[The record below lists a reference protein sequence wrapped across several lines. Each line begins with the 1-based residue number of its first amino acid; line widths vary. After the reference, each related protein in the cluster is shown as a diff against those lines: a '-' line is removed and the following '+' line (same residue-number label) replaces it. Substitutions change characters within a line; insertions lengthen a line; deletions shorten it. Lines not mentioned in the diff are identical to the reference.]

1 MHVSMYVL
9 RCMYV
14 CMCGSVLQG
23 TVMYVWF
30 VCYVMNDVACV
41 NELAQIKEEMI
52 QKSDFTKLQIMMI
65 YCY

>member
-1 MHVSMYVL
+1 MFKITFLLKWV
-9 RCMYV
+9 
-14 CMCGSVLQG
+14 
-23 TVMYVWF
+23 F
-30 VCYVMNDVACV
+30 VCDVMNDVACV